1 MSDSVE
7 RHGTVVGLAHGLV
20 HIRLDRDAACSGC
33 GSHGS
38 CATGS
43 AAPKVIE
50 LAVPEH
56 TRLGDRV
63 SVSTPASSVAL
74 AALIGYLL
82 PPVCLLL
89 GAIAAASAYAGDL
102 AAVLGAGIGL
112 LAGLLL
118 VRLISSGMLG
128 RRLVSPVCHPGLPSD
143 FRPASLLGELP

>member
-7 RHGTVVGLAHGLV
+7 RHGTVVGLAHGLA
-20 HIRLDRDAACSGC
+20 HIRLERDAACSGC

-102 AAVLGAGIGL
+102 AAVLGAGVGL

-118 VRLISSGMLG
+118 VRLISSLIPG
-128 RRLVSPVCHPGLPSD
+128 RAPSSSLCFRSFQSDSLP
-143 FRPASLLGELP
+143 GELP

>member
-7 RHGTVVGLAHGLV
+7 RHGTVVGLANGLA
-20 HIRLDRDAACSGC
+20 HIRLERDAACSGC

-38 CATGS
+38 CATGN
-43 AAPKVIE
+43 AAPRVIE

-56 TRLGDRV
+56 TRLGDWV

-89 GAIAAASAYAGDL
+89 GAVVAASTDAGDP

-118 VRLISSGMLG
+118 VRLISSLLPDRAMSSSL
-128 RRLVSPVCHPGLPSD
+128 CHRSFQSDSLP
-143 FRPASLLGELP
+143 GELP

>member
-1 MSDSVE
+1 MTDRVE
-7 RHGTVVGLAHGLV
+7 RHGTVVGLAHGLA
-20 HIRLDRDAACSGC
+20 HIRLERDAACSGC

-50 LAVPEH
+50 MAAPGSL
-56 TRLGDRV
+56 RIGDLV

-82 PPVCLLL
+82 PPLFLLL
-89 GAIAAASAYAGDL
+89 GAIAAASRYAGDL

-112 LAGLLL
+112 VAGLLL
-118 VRLISSGMLG
+118 VRLISSLPG
-128 RRLVSPVCHPGLPSD
+128 RAPS
-143 FRPASLLGELP
+143 SLLCHRSFQSDSLPGELP